1 MCRQSSIA
9 ITVRKEQAMLL
20 HTTLLLGSVHPA
32 FLLKVKDRDLMEGTL
47 QKYVE
52 DFMAYYG
59 NSTAVRHSKAPQ
71 RIKTVFG
78 TNWGKTNP
86 NNATRK
92 VKHVKLSSVDGNR
105 SKKELSKNRQKK
117 RKVQKRQRK
126 TRPKSQSKGNVYIQ
140 PHGHAYE
147 FDGAFDPFPLWEYSG
162 L

>member
-1 MCRQSSIA
+1 
-9 ITVRKEQAMLL
+9 MLL
-20 HTTLLLGSVHPA
+20 STALLLGSVHPA

-59 NSTAVRHSKAPQ
+59 HSTGVRHSKAPQ
-71 RIKTVFG
+71 RIRTVFG
-78 TNWGKTNP
+78 VNRGEKNQ
-86 NNATRK
+86 NIVTRGEK
-92 VKHVKLSSVDGNR
+92 VKLSSLDETR
-105 SKKELSKNRQKK
+105 SKKEKFKNRQKK
-117 RKVQKRQRK
+117 KKVQKRQRK
-126 TRPKSQSKGNVYIQ
+126 PRPKSQHKGNAYYTQ

>member
-1 MCRQSSIA
+1 
-9 ITVRKEQAMLL
+9 MLL
-20 HTTLLLGSVHPA
+20 PAALLLGSVRPA

-59 NSTAVRHSKAPQ
+59 NNTGVRHSKAPQ
-71 RIKTVFG
+71 RIKTIFG
-78 TNWGKTNP
+78 TNWGKKNQ
-86 NNATRK
+86 NNANREEK
-92 VKHVKLSSVDGNR
+92 VKLSSVDGNKA
-105 SKKELSKNRQKK
+105 KKELFKNRQKK

-126 TRPKSQSKGNVYIQ
+126 TRPKSQSKGNAYNQ